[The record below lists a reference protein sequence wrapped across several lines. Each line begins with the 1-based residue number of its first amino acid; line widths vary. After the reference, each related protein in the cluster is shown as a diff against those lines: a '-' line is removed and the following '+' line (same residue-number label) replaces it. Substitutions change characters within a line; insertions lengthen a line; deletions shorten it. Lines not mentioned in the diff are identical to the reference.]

1 MPKGAT
7 VAGRFPVP
15 LRGSV
20 PSEADMLKELESLK
34 GVYGSINER
43 MREWLMRGL
52 KELEHRTQQVPSAGG
67 DATRA
72 LVAVAQELTSS
83 VAISQHILTMYAQ
96 AKETLAMAPR
106 PRSAPAQAAAA
117 SPPVPVSPASEASP
131 APAATAATEPMAS
144 TETPPEA
151 TDPTKRW
158 GHLKGLVGG

>member
-15 LRGSV
+15 LRGTV

-34 GVYGSINER
+34 GVYGGINER

-67 DATRA
+67 DATSA

-106 PRSAPAQAAAA
+106 TRAAPAQAAS
-117 SPPVPVSPASEASP
+117 SPTSVPPTPEASP
-131 APAATAATEPMAS
+131 APEATAATVPAAS
-144 TETPPEA
+144 AEAPPEA
-151 TDPTKRW
+151 AETTKRW